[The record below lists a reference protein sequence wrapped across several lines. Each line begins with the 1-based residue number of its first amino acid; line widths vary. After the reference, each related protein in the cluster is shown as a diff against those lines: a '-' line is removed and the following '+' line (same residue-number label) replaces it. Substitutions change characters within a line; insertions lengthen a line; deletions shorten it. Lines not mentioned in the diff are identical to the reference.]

1 MRLTVAG
8 LLSLIG
14 VAAVTGAIAAG
25 KLPQFWNLTSSTV
38 AGLEISKA
46 GANVFGANQTV
57 NDPDGAVEHDERLK
71 ITDVEAG
78 LYDVRLTL
86 RDGRICFARNIK
98 IQDGKPFP
106 IEDKN
111 LVDCAK
117 K

>member
-86 RDGRICFARNIK
+86 RWPHLLRT
-98 IQDGKPFP
+98 
-106 IEDKN
+106 EYKN
-111 LVDCAK
+111 PGWQAVPHRRQEPR
-117 K
+117 